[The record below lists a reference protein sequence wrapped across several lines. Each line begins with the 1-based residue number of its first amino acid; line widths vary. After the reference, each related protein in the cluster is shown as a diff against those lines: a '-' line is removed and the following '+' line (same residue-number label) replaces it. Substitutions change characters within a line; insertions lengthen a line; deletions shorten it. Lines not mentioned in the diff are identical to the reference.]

1 MTRPSSEVSSTLTR
15 AFSTRFKLYSSI
27 IAACFGAFVACD
39 FGDGATLGEA
49 ESVGGAGSSG
59 AATLSP
65 ATGGAGASTGGTLA
79 APTGGTAGGSVATG
93 GASGG
98 SPSSAGGSA
107 GLGGTSA
114 GNGGDGGLGSGGASA
129 AAGHGGGAGSA
140 GSTEVFLP
148 CPQDRSSCR
157 ILPLGDSL
165 TLGTPIAGGYRME
178 LLHRAHADGKHATFV
193 GSQKNGPSMLD
204 GQAFPQNHEGYASYT
219 IDQIKNDVL
228 PKIASS
234 TFKPAP
240 HIILLMIGTNDMN
253 AAATADPVMAASRLG
268 PLLDTLVMMAPN
280 ALIAVGKIPPLAA
293 SQSGAANVKPY
304 NDALAA
310 VVEERIA
317 AGKHLVVVDHYGGFN
332 PNDLGDGIHPTEQGY
347 DLMGATWYA
356 AINLYLL

>member
-15 AFSTRFKLYSSI
+15 AFNTRFKLYSSI
-27 IAACFGAFVACD
+27 IAACFGTFVACD
-39 FGDGATLGEA
+39 FGDGASLTEA

-59 AATLSP
+59 AAALAP
-65 ATGGAGASTGGTLA
+65 ATGGAGGSTGGTLA
-79 APTGGTAGGSVATG
+79 APTGGTSGGSVATG
-93 GASGG
+93 GASAG
-98 SPSSAGGSA
+98 SPSSAGGTA
-107 GLGGTSA
+107 GFGGTSS
-114 GNGGDGGLGSGGASA
+114 GNGGGGGLQSGGASA
-129 AAGHGGGAGSA
+129 AAGNGGNA

-178 LLHRAHADGKHATFV
+178 LLHRAYADGKHATFV

-234 TFKPAP
+234 TFKPPP

-268 PLLDTLVMMAPN
+268 PLLDTLVMMAPK
-280 ALIAVGKIPPLAA
+280 ALIAVGKIPPLGAT
-293 SQSGAANVKPY
+293 QSGAANVKPY

-310 VVEERIA
+310 VVQERIA
-317 AGKHLVVVDHYGGFN
+317 AGKHLVLVDHYGGFN